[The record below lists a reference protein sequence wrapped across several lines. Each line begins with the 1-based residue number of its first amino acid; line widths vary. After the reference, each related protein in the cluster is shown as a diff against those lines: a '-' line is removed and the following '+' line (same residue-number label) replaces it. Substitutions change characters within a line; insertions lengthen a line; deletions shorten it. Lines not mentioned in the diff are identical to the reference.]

1 MIESM
6 RSLQLKGES
15 LQPAKLSAKGERT
28 ALEIMLVIV
37 VIGMTYLMLRMGGY
51 KMAALNLFFLPIV
64 LSGYYLG
71 RNHAGVLA
79 LFTALVVTIA
89 TTLDTSGF
97 ASFIS
102 PFTLGLALTVWA
114 AVLGLTAILVG
125 TLCDERAAKVSE
137 LHDAYVGVVEVLS
150 KYLQSGNPRV
160 KARAIRTAE
169 IAQMVADELRLSQQ
183 QVDDVRVG
191 ALLWDLENVEV
202 TTKLLSRAVD
212 TLEGHHS
219 LSERH
224 TFLGADLV
232 HSLAEVLRGAVPL
245 LITQVAEGDSVTST
259 PADTAHLYE
268 IPIGARIIR
277 WVRAFDAEL
286 SNANAP
292 WEQNAAHALKAIR
305 GRSTLEKDLQIL
317 NALERVVRRWKKTP
331 DREAV
336 TTTS

>member
-1 MIESM
+1 MIDAM
-6 RSLQLKGES
+6 QTPVLKS
-15 LQPAKLSAKGERT
+15 DLVHSARLSAKGERT
-28 ALEIMLVIV
+28 ALEVMLVIV
-37 VIGMTYLMLRMGGY
+37 VIGMTYLLLRMGGY

-89 TTLDTSGF
+89 TTMDNTGF
-97 ASFIS
+97 ASFVS

-212 TLEGHHS
+212 TLEGHPS
-219 LSERH
+219 LSDRH

-245 LITQVAEGDSVTST
+245 LITQVAEGDAVASAQT
-259 PADTAHLYE
+259 DTAHLYE

-277 WVRAFDAEL
+277 WVRALDAEL
-286 SNANAP
+286 SNAGAP
-292 WEQNAAHALKAIR
+292 WEQNATAALKVIR
-305 GRSTLEKDLQIL
+305 GRATQEKDVQIL
-317 NALERVVRRWKKTP
+317 NALDRVVRRWKQVPEKVP
-331 DREAV
+331 V
-336 TTTS
+336 NV

>member
-1 MIESM
+1 MIDGMQWTVMKSEHIQST
-6 RSLQLKGES
+6 
-15 LQPAKLSAKGERT
+15 KLTVRNERT
-28 ALEIMLVIV
+28 VLEVMLVV
-37 VIGMTYLMLRMGGY
+37 VVMGMTYLMFSMGGY

-79 LFTALVVTIA
+79 LFTALVVTIGS
-89 TTLDTSGF
+89 TLDKTGF
-97 ASFIS
+97 HSFAS

-114 AVLGLTAILVG
+114 SVLGLSAILVG

-160 KARAIRTAE
+160 KARSIRTAE
-169 IAQMVADELRLSQQ
+169 IAQMVADEMRLSRQH
-183 QVDDVRVG
+183 VDDVRVG

-202 TTKLLSRAVD
+202 TTKLISRAVD
-212 TLEGHHS
+212 TLESHPGI
-219 LSERH
+219 SEKH

-232 HSLAEVLRGAVPL
+232 HSMAEVLRGAVPL
-245 LITQVAEGDSVTST
+245 LITQVVDGDATT
-259 PADTAHLYE
+259 GTTADTAHLYE

-286 SNANAP
+286 SNADAP
-292 WEQNAAHALKAIR
+292 GEQKPLQALKHLRAR
-305 GRSTLEKDLQIL
+305 TSSEKDLQIL
-317 NALERVVRRWKKTP
+317 GALERVVSRWEYAP
-331 DREAV
+331 PPAELV
-336 TTTS
+336 HV